1 MSYELLRGLYLGAA
15 TNADL
20 TTYEQRLKFHVR
32 TELDRVLPELVSSGR
47 DLVITGNPGDGKSHL
62 VRYLIDRKRL
72 PASEVQLDLS
82 ATSEERVIASW
93 RAARA
98 ASRPFVL
105 CGNEG
110 PLTSLLAHM
119 ARTPELASTARELR
133 DQLGRLV
140 AASPTDLPREP
151 REAVLVDL
159 ADRTLLEP
167 HLIEEALCRVS
178 TLEFLPDAANA
189 RETSAGR
196 NIELL
201 GESPAARARL
211 ARVIALAGARSGE
224 HVTFRQLWGS
234 VSYAL
239 CAGKAQS
246 TLQQELA
253 TMEDELGVAPLDNL
267 LRGRG
272 QGAILR
278 AARAYADPA
287 DVAMPQLDE
296 DLWSRGAPSNGE
308 WDVDFGQLNP
318 PSALF
323 AQGDHDQALERF
335 RSLKRLVTLFHSA
348 GDGILAALEASRDR
362 PSQHADEALRALMIE
377 GLRRLYLTS
386 AEEAA
391 APSWLCGGLPL
402 WVSHSYQDVA
412 AGERPH
418 VAVATVDE
426 ADLELRRPVRPA
438 WLAAALGPLVDAAWL
453 HHTPSGIALRVDD
466 SLLSVL
472 RRATA
477 TQGPLVVPEPVQRF
491 LARLAGWDERSGRER
506 GRMAVLERPR
516 GGLITVAEVV
526 RAEDGAWSYGGAD
539 VG

>member
-32 TELDRVLPELVSSGR
+32 TELDRVLPEFVSTGR
-47 DLVITGNPGDGKSHL
+47 DVVITGNPGDGKSHL

-72 PASEVQLDLS
+72 PLTEVELDLS
-82 ATSEERVIASW
+82 ATSEQGVQDRW

-110 PLTSLLAHM
+110 PLKSLLVHM
-119 ARTPELASTARELR
+119 QRAPELASTARELQG
-133 DQLGRLV
+133 QLGRLV
-140 AASPTDLPREP
+140 ASSPLDLPRAP
-151 REAVLVDL
+151 REAVLIDL

-167 HLIEEALCRVS
+167 RLLEEALRRVS
-178 TLEFLPDAANA
+178 APEFLPEASNA

-201 GESPAARARL
+201 GESAGARARL

-224 HVTFRQLWGS
+224 HVTFRQLWAAI
-234 VSYAL
+234 SYAL

-253 TMEDELGVAPLDNL
+253 TIEDELGVAPLDNL

-272 QGAILR
+272 QGAVLR
-278 AARAYADPA
+278 AARAYADPS
-287 DVAMPQLDE
+287 DVPMPQLDE

-308 WDVDFGQLNP
+308 WEVDFGPLNP
-318 PSALF
+318 PAALF
-323 AQGDHDQALERF
+323 AQGSRDAAVERF
-335 RSLKRLVTLFHSA
+335 RSLKRLVTLFHTA
-348 GDGILAALEASRDR
+348 GDSILDALEASRDR
-362 PSQHADEALRALMIE
+362 PSQHEDEALRALVIE

-391 APSWLCGGLPL
+391 APRWLRDGLPL
-402 WVSHSYQDVA
+402 WISHSYQDVA

-418 VAVATVDE
+418 VAVAAVSDR
-426 ADLELRRPVRPA
+426 DLEVRRPVRPA
-438 WLAAALGPLVDAAWL
+438 WLAAGLGPLVDAAWL
-453 HHTPSGIALRVDD
+453 HHAPSGIALRVDD
-466 SLLSVL
+466 SLLSIL

-477 TQGPLVVPEPVQRF
+477 TQGPLAVPEPVQRF
-491 LARLAGWDERSGRER
+491 LARLAGWDERSGYER
-506 GRMAVLERPR
+506 GKIAVLERPR
-516 GGLITVAEVV
+516 GALIAVADVV
-526 RAEDGAWSYGGAD
+526 RSADGAWSYGGAD